1 MISVFQLKSVLVL
14 SIVTDKDNEGSEDEL
29 AKRFLLN
36 ILYVVFGVTLVGI
49 GGSLTMKA
57 GIGIA
62 AIDAFNSSISEF
74 TTIKVGTVSILVNV
88 LLLFFQWLILKRDFK
103 LFQLMQIPLSMLIG
117 EVLNVMVYTVL
128 PLITIESYAMNI
140 VLLIIGNLIAATGVG
155 LCTALNF
162 VSFPLESLCIVL
174 TKKMPFSFG
183 KIRQSADVIFIIS
196 SLVLSLVLNLSF
208 YIREGTILSAL
219 MFTPIMNFVYLNI
232 HRILPLEQLKLESTP
247 NKIVEKG

>member
-1 MISVFQLKSVLVL
+1 MLVL
-14 SIVTDKDNEGSEDEL
+14 SIVTDNNNEGSEDEL

-36 ILYVVFGVTLVGI
+36 LLYVIFGVTLVGI

-88 LLLFFQWLILKRDFK
+88 MLLAFQWMILKRDFK

-140 VLLIIGNLIAATGVG
+140 ILLIIGNMIAATGVG

-174 TKKMPFSFG
+174 SKKMPSSFG
-183 KIRQSADVIFIIS
+183 KIRQSADILFIIS

-219 MFTPIMNFVYLNI
+219 IFTPMMNFVYLNVY
-232 HRILPLEQLKLESTP
+232 RILPMDRLKLISTP
-247 NKIVEKG
+247 EKMIEKG